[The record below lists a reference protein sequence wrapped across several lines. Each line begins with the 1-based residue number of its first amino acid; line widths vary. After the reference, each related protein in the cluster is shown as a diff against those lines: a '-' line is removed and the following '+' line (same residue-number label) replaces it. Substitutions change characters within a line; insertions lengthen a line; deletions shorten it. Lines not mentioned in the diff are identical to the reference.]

1 LINNTRNNTKKG
13 KKMKTYKINLTLVW
27 RAENENEVKSDLLD
41 ETDNPDSILFKT
53 LTYSIKEVEDVDD

>member
-1 LINNTRNNTKKG
+1 
-13 KKMKTYKINLTLVW
+13 MKTYKVNLTLVW
-27 RAENENEVKSDLLD
+27 RAENEDEVNADLLD